1 MVEQRLKTGLV
12 GAGVFAGY
20 HASKIH
26 ASEITDFAGVHDRH
40 AERSRALVTKYGGRV
55 FDDLND
61 VLEASEAVIVASPA
75 PSHYEI
81 GMRALEAGCHLL
93 MEKPLALSANE
104 AMEIVE
110 LAESKGLVLQVGH
123 QERLVCRA
131 LGLFDISEVPVSIE
145 IVRAGP
151 APQQGRAMDI
161 SVIWDLMIHDIDLV
175 HALVSGEVSAPNCTG
190 RAELGEYLD
199 FAEAQYLVGATQVKT
214 MASRIAPERSR
225 HMTLTFEKGQ
235 IVLDFLS
242 RQITNTTPHKV
253 VADLSANV
261 PDPLGQADEMFFA
274 ACSGYGAPLVTGR
287 EAAIGVATAEILS
300 ALATG
305 SAVKP

>member
-1 MVEQRLKTGLV
+1 MEERLKTGLV

-20 HASKIH
+20 HASKIQT
-26 ASEITDFAGVHDRH
+26 SEVTDFSGVYDPDFARAAAL
-40 AERSRALVTKYGGRV
+40 AEKHGAVSFASL
-55 FDDLND
+55 DEL
-61 VLEASEAVIVASPA
+61 LEASGAVIVASPA
-75 PSHYEI
+75 STHYET
-81 GMRALEAGCHLL
+81 GKRALDAGCHVL
-93 MEKPLALSANE
+93 MEKPLAETGAQ
-104 AMEIVE
+104 AFQ
-110 LAESKGLVLQVGH
+110 LAELSEDRGLVLQVGH

-151 APQQGRAMDI
+151 APQQGRAMDT

-175 HALVSGEVSAPNCTG
+175 HALVGGEVSAPNCTG
-190 RAELGEYLD
+190 RAELGEHLD
-199 FAEAQYLVGATQVKT
+199 FAEAQYLVGSTQVKT
-214 MASRIAPERSR
+214 MASRIAPERER
-225 HMTLTFEKGQ
+225 HMTLTFENGQ

-242 RQITNTTPHKV
+242 RQITNTTPYN
-253 VADLSANV
+253 VAEDLSASV

-274 ACSGYGAPLVTGR
+274 ACSGYGAPIVTGR

-305 SAVKP
+305 SAVKS